1 MSDAGFL
8 ALLVLFPIVGIASRS
23 WLAILAPAV
32 GWPVFYLG
40 VGQGWWGWGTSDAG
54 DAWGVA
60 FLVTLFGVGTTAL
73 AVGVGRALRRS
84 PNKRVRS
91 QRT

>member
-1 MSDAGFL
+1 MSDAGFFG
-8 ALLVLFPIVGIASRS
+8 LLVLFPMVGIASRR

-40 VGQGWWGWGTSDAG
+40 VSQGWWGWGTGDAG

-60 FLVTLFGVGTTAL
+60 FLVTMFGVSTTAL
-73 AVGVGRALRRS
+73 AVAVARALRGG
-84 PNKRVRS
+84 P
-91 QRT
+91 T